1 MKMCNGFGFFRTLA
15 RRDGRST
22 SDRLVRSLR
31 ALAVGVLLVAPT
43 AVRAEVSEKIAI
55 VDLQRIVNESIIGKA
70 AKSNVEQQINKAKL
84 KVASLKS
91 DFEKQRADLEK
102 QSSIL
107 SGSALEQR
115 REALAKKQVEFQR
128 TYQDT
133 QQDLAR
139 VNDKEL
145 GKVVDQVNEIVKGLA
160 DERGYQFVFEKDKQS
175 VLYAAPRIDIT
186 KEVIESLDKKKLD
199 L

>member
-1 MKMCNGFGFFRTLA
+1 
-15 RRDGRST
+15 
-22 SDRLVRSLR
+22 
-31 ALAVGVLLVAPT
+31 
-43 AVRAEVSEKIAI
+43 VRAEVSEKIAI

>member
-1 MKMCNGFGFFRTLA
+1 MCG
-15 RRDGRST
+15 
-22 SDRLVRSLR
+22 
-31 ALAVGVLLVAPT
+31 LVAVALGVGSLLP
-43 AVRAEVSEKIAI
+43 VSGHAEASEKIAI
-55 VDLQRIVNESIIGKA
+55 VDVQQIVNESIIGKA
-70 AKSNVEQQINKAKL
+70 AKNNVEQQINKAKL

-107 SGSALEQR
+107 SGAALEQR
-115 REALAKKQVEFQR
+115 REALAKKQVDFQR
-128 TYQDT
+128 TYQDM
-133 QQDLAR
+133 QQELGR

-145 GKVVDQVNEIVKGLA
+145 GKVIEQVNEVVKGLA

>member
-1 MKMCNGFGFFRTLA
+1 MTIREGFLRDLVALKVRAA
-15 RRDGRST
+15 RI
-22 SDRLVRSLR
+22 RLVCGLVAV
-31 ALAVGVLLVAPT
+31 ALATGSLLPV
-43 AVRAEVSEKIAI
+43 AVRAESSEKIAI
-55 VDLQRIVNESIIGKA
+55 VDVQQIVNDSIIGKA
-70 AKSNVEQQINKAKL
+70 AKNNVEQQINKAKL

-107 SGSALEQR
+107 SGPALEQR
-115 REALAKKQVEFQR
+115 REALAKKQVDFQR
-128 TYQDT
+128 SYQDM

-145 GKVVDQVNEIVKGLA
+145 GKVVEQVNEVVKGLA

>member
-1 MKMCNGFGFFRTLA
+1 MTIRKGFWGDRVAGKAGTKSARFGCCLVAAALGFG
-15 RRDGRST
+15 
-22 SDRLVRSLR
+22 SL
-31 ALAVGVLLVAPT
+31 LPVSIH
-43 AVRAEVSEKIAI
+43 AETSEKIAI
-55 VDLQRIVNESIIGKA
+55 VDVQQIVNESIIGKA
-70 AKSNVEQQINKAKL
+70 AKKNVEQQINKAKL
-84 KVASLKS
+84 RVASLKS

-107 SGSALEQR
+107 SGAALEQR
-115 REALAKKQVEFQR
+115 REALAKKQVDFQR
-128 TYQDT
+128 TYQDM
-133 QQDLAR
+133 QQELGRA
-139 VNDKEL
+139 NDKEL
-145 GKVVDQVNEIVKGLA
+145 GKVIEQVNEVVKDLA